1 MINALVYPCI
11 KNINFSD
18 INLII
23 DLSNDR
29 VLIIPL
35 EKFPS
40 IKNLSSQ
47 ERKSFE
53 IIDDN
58 YLSFL
63 SIDDVFSLE
72 ELIGLS
78 KED

>member
-1 MINALVYPCI
+1 MINELVYPCI

-23 DLSNDR
+23 NLSNDR

-78 KED
+78 KEG

>member
-1 MINALVYPCI
+1 MINELVYPCI

-23 DLSNDR
+23 NLSNYR